1 MVGFHIKSQTISYNV
16 NRSINNSSETLLTFE
31 PNTYSY
37 GVSISGSGEL
47 LSDTSYIR
55 VVLIDNQNVQWLIYE
70 RNNLYATEG
79 STSFENASFETSLM
93 DGIVPESIFAVV
105 DNAVLNITTIKN
117 NQTRPSRCADVSRLS
132 DSIFIAKNL
141 QIVRNINNKLSEYK
155 KAWRADT
162 TFLSN
167 LRYQQRKKIFGDTL
181 PNLQGWDYYAYGL
194 LFDFG

>member
-105 DNAVLNITTIKN
+105 DNAVLNITTIKK
-117 NQTRPSRCADVSRLS
+117 QS
-132 DSIFIAKNL
+132 
-141 QIVRNINNKLSEYK
+141 NKTK
-155 KAWRADT
+155 
-162 TFLSN
+162 
-167 LRYQQRKKIFGDTL
+167 
-181 PNLQGWDYYAYGL
+181 
-194 LFDFG
+194 